1 MPTRDSAPLGAPCW
15 IDLTTSDPS
24 RATAFYGEIFG
35 WDTVDAGPG
44 FGGYINCF
52 RGGLPVAGMMQNEAG
67 SGYPDGWSTYLAT
80 PDAAATTT
88 AAQAGGAQVLVEP
101 MQVGTQGTMAV
112 YTDPSGAMIGA
123 WQAAEHTGY
132 RVLEE
137 HGAPIWHELHTTDYA
152 TAVAFYRQVF
162 DWDTQVTGDSD
173 DFRYTL
179 LLVDGVQRA
188 GIMDGSAW
196 LLPSGAPSAWEVY
209 FGSEDVAATLSQVS
223 ALGGRVVQEIEETP
237 YGQLATAADPTGA
250 TFRLKSLP
258 S

>member
-15 IDLTTSDPS
+15 IDLATSDPS

-44 FGGYINCF
+44 YGGYITCF

-67 SGYPDGWSTYLAT
+67 SGYADGWSTYLAT

-88 AAQAGGAQVLVEP
+88 AARAGGAQVLVEP

-112 YTDPSGAMIGA
+112 FADPSGAIIGA
-123 WQAAEHTGY
+123 WQPAEHTGY
-132 RVLEE
+132 GVLEVN
-137 HGAPIWHELHTTDYA
+137 GAPIWHELHTTDYTA
-152 TAVAFYRQVF
+152 AVAFYREVF
-162 DWDTQVTGDSD
+162 HWDTQVTGDTD
-173 DFRYTL
+173 DFRYTV

-196 LLPSGAPSAWEVY
+196 LLPTHEPSAWQVY
-209 FGSEDVAATLSQVS
+209 FGTEDVAATLAQVT
-223 ALGGRVVQEIEETP
+223 ALGGRVVQDIEETP

-250 TFRLKSLP
+250 KFKLKSLQR
-258 S
+258 